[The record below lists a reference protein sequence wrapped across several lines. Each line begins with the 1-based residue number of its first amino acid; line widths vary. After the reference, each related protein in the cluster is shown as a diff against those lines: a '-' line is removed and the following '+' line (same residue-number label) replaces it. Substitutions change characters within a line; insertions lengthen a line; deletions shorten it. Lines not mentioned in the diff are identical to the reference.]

1 MMNRRAI
8 IAIARKDIRSITA
21 NIQVWLP
28 MFMVPIIFSVL
39 LPIIVA
45 FSARASQG
53 DIVSDMQIILD
64 MLEKLPESSLR
75 RIVGSLRTDQQKIAY
90 IMFNYFMS
98 PFFLMIPLMAAS
110 TVSIDSFVGEKE
122 RGTLEGL
129 LLASVNMRSI
139 FTAKVLAAFLP
150 AIGVSLVSF
159 VLFGVCA
166 NVSAWPLFGKI
177 FFPHINWAPLVL
189 LVMPAVSLFAI
200 LINVF
205 ISARVSTFQAGYQLG
220 ALLVLPLLAVMI
232 GQFTGFMLLDTRILL
247 AIGAI
252 LVSVDY
258 ALLRIIVRRLDR
270 AWLFESQVR

>member
-1 MMNRRAI
+1 MNRRAV
-8 IAIARKDIRSITA
+8 IAITRKDIRSITA

-28 MFMVPIIFSVL
+28 MVMIPIFFSVL
-39 LPIIVA
+39 LPIIVVFA
-45 FSARASQG
+45 ARASKG

-64 MLEKLPESSLR
+64 MLEKLPESSLK
-75 RIVGSLRTDQQKIAY
+75 RIMGSLRTDQQRIVY
-90 IMFNYFMS
+90 IMFNYLMS
-98 PFFLMIPLMAAS
+98 PFFLIIPVMIAS

-129 LLASVNMRSI
+129 LLAPVNMLSI
-139 FTAKVLAAFLP
+139 FAAKVLAAFLP

-159 VLFGVCA
+159 VLFAICA
-166 NVSAWPLFGKI
+166 NVSAWPLFGRV

-205 ISARVSTFQAGYQLG
+205 ISTRVSTFQAGYQLG
-220 ALLVLPLLAVMI
+220 GILVLPLVAVMI
-232 GQFTGFMLLDTRILL
+232 GQFTGFMLLDTGILF
-247 AIGAI
+247 AVGVI
-252 LVSVDY
+252 LMIIDY

>member
-1 MMNRRAI
+1 MI
-8 IAIARKDIRSITA
+8 
-21 NIQVWLP
+21 
-28 MFMVPIIFSVL
+28 PIFFSVL
-39 LPIIVA
+39 LPIIVSFA
-45 FSARASQG
+45 ARASKG
-53 DIVSDMQIILD
+53 DIAHDMQIILD

-75 RIVGSLRTDQQKIAY
+75 RILDSLETDQQKIAY
-90 IMFNYFMS
+90 TMFNYFMS

-129 LLASVNMRSI
+129 LLAPVNMRSI

-159 VLFGVCA
+159 VLFAICA
-166 NVSAWPLFGKI
+166 NVSAWSLFGRI
-177 FFPHINWAPLVL
+177 FFPHINWAPLVF

-220 ALLVLPLLAVMI
+220 AILVLPLVAVMI
-232 GQFTGFMLLDTRILL
+232 GQFTGLMLLDTRILL
-247 AIGAI
+247 AIGVVLMI
-252 LVSVDY
+252 IDY
-258 ALLRIIVRRLDR
+258 VLLRIIVRRLDR
-270 AWLFESQVR
+270 TWLFESQVR

>member
-8 IAIARKDIRSITA
+8 IAIARKDIKSITA

-28 MFMVPIIFSVL
+28 MFVIPIFFSVL

-45 FSARASQG
+45 FAARASKG
-53 DIVSDMQIILD
+53 DIARDMQIILD
-64 MLEKLPESSLR
+64 MLEKLPDSSLR
-75 RIVGSLRTDQQKIAY
+75 RILDSLETDQQRIAY

-110 TVSIDSFVGEKE
+110 TVSVDSFVGEKE

-129 LLASVNMRSI
+129 LLTPVDIQSI
-139 FTAKVLAAFLP
+139 FAAKALAAFLP

-166 NVSAWPLFGKI
+166 NVFAWPLFDRI

-220 ALLVLPLLAVMI
+220 AILVLSLVAVMI
-232 GQFTGFMLLDTRILL
+232 GQFTGFMLLDVKILL
-247 AIGAI
+247 AIGVILAI
-252 LVSVDY
+252 LDY
-258 ALLRIIVRRLDR
+258 ALLRLIVRRLDR
-270 AWLFESQVR
+270 SWLFESQAR

>member
-98 PFFLMIPLMAAS
+98 PFFLMIP
-110 TVSIDSFVGEKE
+110 
-122 RGTLEGL
+122 
-129 LLASVNMRSI
+129 
-139 FTAKVLAAFLP
+139 
-150 AIGVSLVSF
+150 
-159 VLFGVCA
+159 
-166 NVSAWPLFGKI
+166 
-177 FFPHINWAPLVL
+177 
-189 LVMPAVSLFAI
+189 
-200 LINVF
+200 
-205 ISARVSTFQAGYQLG
+205 
-220 ALLVLPLLAVMI
+220 
-232 GQFTGFMLLDTRILL
+232 
-247 AIGAI
+247 
-252 LVSVDY
+252 
-258 ALLRIIVRRLDR
+258 
-270 AWLFESQVR
+270 